1 MAKKNKHIG
10 SSLDDLLTETGDL
23 AETNAIA
30 IKRVV
35 AWELSAK
42 MKQEKITKTAMAEIL
57 ETSRSALNR
66 LLDPKNTS
74 ITLHT
79 LESAAKVIGKKLHIE
94 LY

>member
-1 MAKKNKHIG
+1 MVKGNKHIG
-10 SSLDDLLTETGDL
+10 TSFDDFLTETSDL

-42 MKQEKITKTAMAEIL
+42 MEQEKITKTAMAKTL

-79 LESAAKVIGKKLHIE
+79 LENAAKVIGKKLHIE
-94 LY
+94 LC

>member
-1 MAKKNKHIG
+1 MANKNKYIG
-10 SSLDDLLTETGDL
+10 SSLDDLLRETGDF

-30 IKRVV
+30 IKRVI
-35 AWELSAK
+35 AWELSVK
-42 MKQEKITKTAMAEIL
+42 MEQEKITKTAMAQTL

-79 LESAAKVIGKKLHIE
+79 LENAAKVIGKKLRIE
-94 LY
+94 LR